1 MPAWEVAW
9 QEAYRWLCRQR
20 RNAPA
25 NADVWHLRFHW
36 QREGTALRQC
46 VEQGRYRLSPM
57 QAITNGAGEALAMW
71 SAQDALVLKWVALRV
86 APYLPVHE
94 RCHHVKGY
102 GCRHSL
108 QQVDAALR
116 QQNYRHVYRTDI
128 RGYYRHI
135 RKDQLAMLV
144 CKWVADPVLCGLI
157 LQFIDYSV
165 EDGGEFYTPQQGI
178 SRGCALS
185 PLLGASL
192 LHHVDAHF
200 AANTEVFYV
209 RYMDDFLL
217 LSPRRWP
224 LRRAIRQLHD
234 FLQPG
239 GFELHPDKTQL
250 GRLEKGFDWLGLW
263 FGPEGT
269 TIAPRALNNHRERCL
284 RLYEQA
290 RRRGLSESAANER
303 VRAYQ
308 ARWEQWANSLQAA
321 RAIVTIRNQPCE
333 PSYYSY

>member
-1 MPAWEVAW
+1 MPESEWAWLA
-9 QEAYRWLCRQR
+9 AYRWLCRQR

-36 QREGTALRQC
+36 QRDGTALRQC

-57 QAITNGAGEALAMW
+57 QAITNSAGEALAMW

-86 APYLPVHE
+86 AQYLPTHE

-102 GCRHSL
+102 GCKHSL
-108 QQVDAALR
+108 QQVAAALR
-116 QQNYRHVYRTDI
+116 QQNYRYVYRTDI

-144 CKWVADPVLCGLI
+144 RNWVADPVLCRLI

-165 EDGGEFYTPQQGI
+165 EDGGEFYTPQHGI

-200 AANTEVFYV
+200 AANKEVFYV

-217 LSPRRWP
+217 LAPRRWP
-224 LRRAIRQLHD
+224 LRRAIRQLHG

-263 FGPEGT
+263 FSPEGT

-290 RRRGLSESAANER
+290 RRRG
-303 VRAYQ
+303 
-308 ARWEQWANSLQAA
+308 
-321 RAIVTIRNQPCE
+321 
-333 PSYYSY
+333 